1 MSKRAGSATSG
12 VRPDSAA
19 TGMRA
24 AAEPSQPID
33 GIPVS
38 RPNGAS
44 QRSSASQ
51 QGASNSAHASQAR
64 ASQASASQNG
74 TSHDSGRSRRP
85 PGPGSPA
92 PPRPPSWGTV
102 IATTV
107 RLWFQRK
114 VRHDAEPGLPGST
127 PVPDRTAPAAPG
139 RGAPGAGRGTLR
151 KAPRRR
157 AALFGLAIVVFAAG
171 ALTIALA
178 EHQGGA
184 GKAAGGSGHA
194 GTVTS
199 PAAVQAAQ
207 ASRNAAAAWVATQVS
222 HDVIVGCDPAMCTE
236 LQGRGFPAGDL
247 LPVTAQS
254 TDPMGS
260 QVVVATATL
269 RSQFGSRLA
278 DIYAPAVIASFG
290 TGTSQV
296 VVRVEAP
303 DGSQAYLVTQR
314 ADLLARQGAG
324 RQLVHNRLLHVSGTS
339 RRALLA
345 GRPGPHRLHLALRRR
360 RPRRGR
366 RGAAADDADLRA
378 CRRQAR
384 PPQGRLPARG
394 AVVPARAAGTV
405 PGLDGR
411 AASQRRDHCHPG
423 PVRRAKPA
431 RAPRRAC
438 DAMTGPRDARGGLRR
453 QVARR

>member
-1 MSKRAGSATSG
+1 
-12 VRPDSAA
+12 V
-19 TGMRA
+19 
-24 AAEPSQPID
+24 
-33 GIPVS
+33 
-38 RPNGAS
+38 
-44 QRSSASQ
+44 
-51 QGASNSAHASQAR
+51 
-64 ASQASASQNG
+64 
-74 TSHDSGRSRRP
+74 
-85 PGPGSPA
+85 

-127 PVPDRTAPAAPG
+127 PVPDRTAPAV
-139 RGAPGAGRGTLR
+139 GRGTLR
-151 KAPRRR
+151 KAPRSR
-157 AALFGLAIVVFAAG
+157 AAIFGLAIVVFAAG

-178 EHQGGA
+178 EHQGGS
-184 GKAAGGSGHA
+184 GKTAGGSGHA
-194 GTVTS
+194 RTVTS

-222 HDVIVGCDPAMCTE
+222 HDEIVGCDPAMCTQ

-303 DGSQAYLVTQR
+303 DGSQAYLVTER

-345 GRPGPHRLHLALRRR
+345 GRVDPRLLITLAALTAQGHTVYISRFGDAGPGAGAGAPLRMMRISALVAGK
-360 RPRRGR
+360 RGR
-366 RGAAADDADLRA
+366 RKDAYLRA
-378 CRRQAR
+378 VLSFLRAQRAPYLASTAVLR
-384 PPQGRLPARG
+384 PS
-394 AVVPARAAGTV
+394 AGTTV
-405 PGLDGR
+405 IQVQFGAPSPLGLLG
-411 AASQRRDHCHPG
+411 AHATP
-423 PVRRAKPA
+423 
-431 RAPRRAC
+431 
-438 DAMTGPRDARGGLRR
+438 
-453 QVARR
+453 

>member
-51 QGASNSAHASQAR
+51 Q
-64 ASQASASQNG
+64 
-74 TSHDSGRSRRP
+74 
-85 PGPGSPA
+85 
-92 PPRPPSWGTV
+92 PPRPPSWASV

-127 PVPDRTAPAAPG
+127 AAPG
-139 RGAPGAGRGTLR
+139 RGAPGASRGTLR
-151 KAPRRR
+151 EAPRRR
-157 AALFGLAIVVFAAG
+157 AAIFGLAIVVFAAG

-178 EHQGGA
+178 EHQGG
-184 GKAAGGSGHA
+184 GQAAGGA
-194 GTVTS
+194 GQARTVTS
-199 PAAVQAAQ
+199 PAAVRAAQ
-207 ASRNAAAAWVATQVS
+207 ASRNAAAAWVAAQVS
-222 HDVIVGCDPAMCTE
+222 HDVIVGCDPAMCTQ

-247 LPVTAQS
+247 LPITAQS

-290 TGTSQV
+290 TGASQV

-324 RQLVHNRLLHVSGTS
+324 RQLVRNRLLHVSGTS

-345 GRPGPHRLHLALRRR
+345 GRVDPRLLITLAALTAQGHTVYISRFGDSGPGTGAGSPLRMMRISALEAGKH
-360 RPRRGR
+360 GR
-366 RGAAADDADLRA
+366 HKDAYLRA
-378 CRRQAR
+378 VLSFLRAQRAPYLASTAVLR
-384 PPQGRLPARG
+384 PS
-394 AVVPARAAGTV
+394 AGTTV
-405 PGLDGR
+405 IQVQFGAPSPLGLLGAH
-411 AASQRRDHCHPG
+411 AAS
-423 PVRRAKPA
+423 
-431 RAPRRAC
+431 
-438 DAMTGPRDARGGLRR
+438 
-453 QVARR
+453 